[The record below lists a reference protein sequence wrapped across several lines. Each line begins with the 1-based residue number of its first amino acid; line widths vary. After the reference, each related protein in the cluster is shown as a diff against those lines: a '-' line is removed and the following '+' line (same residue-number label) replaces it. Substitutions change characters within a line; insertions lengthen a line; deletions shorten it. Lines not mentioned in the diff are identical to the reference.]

1 MASKN
6 FTNNFITEIIDND
19 IKSNLSKKIITR
31 FPPEPNG
38 YLHIGH
44 AKSIYINFS
53 IAEKYG
59 GQCNLRFDDTNPLK
73 ENIEY
78 VNSIIEDIKWLGFK
92 WHKEPLYAS
101 DYFDQMF
108 DFAIDLIKK
117 GLAYVD
123 DQTSEEIKNNRGT
136 LNSPGKDSPYRN
148 RSINE
153 NIDLF
158 QKMKNGD
165 FKDGEKVLRAKIN
178 MASPNI
184 NLRDPIIYRILH
196 AKHHRTGN
204 KWCIY
209 PMYDW
214 AHGIE
219 DSMENISHS
228 ICTLEFEDHRP
239 LYDWFL
245 EKINIFHPRQIEFA
259 RLNLN
264 FTVMS
269 KRKLKILVDNKI
281 VDGWD
286 DPRMPTISGLRRR
299 GYSPESIK
307 NFINQTG
314 VVKRNGVTDISLLE
328 HSLREHLNQISL
340 RVMAVLNPLK
350 VVITNFP
357 KDKTEYLDA
366 KNNPENKEDGTR
378 LVPFSREIYIEKTDF
393 LEDAPKKFFRLSLD
407 KEVRLL
413 HAYYITCNKIIK
425 NDQGEIIELHCEYDP
440 KSKGGWTED
449 GRKVKGTI
457 HWVSISHAINAQIN
471 LYNRLFNNENPLD
484 DKSDFL
490 NNYNP
495 KSLKTVKNAK
505 LEPSLKSAKLNSYY
519 QFVRTG
525 YFSLDKKSSND
536 QLHFN
541 QSVSLRDSWSK
552 KNKS

>member
-1 MASKN
+1 MVSKN

-19 IKSNLSKKIITR
+19 IKSKLSKKIITR

-92 WHKEPLYAS
+92 WHKQPLYAS

-108 DFAIDLIKK
+108 AFAIDLIKK

-123 DQTSEEIKNNRGT
+123 DQASEEIKNNRGT

-148 RSINE
+148 RSIND

-245 EKINIFHPRQIEFA
+245 EKINIFHPDFP
-259 RLNLN
+259 
-264 FTVMS
+264 VH
-269 KRKLKILVDNKI
+269 
-281 VDGWD
+281 W
-286 DPRMPTISGLRRR
+286 
-299 GYSPESIK
+299 
-307 NFINQTG
+307 
-314 VVKRNGVTDISLLE
+314 
-328 HSLREHLNQISL
+328 
-340 RVMAVLNPLK
+340 K
-350 VVITNFP
+350 V
-357 KDKTEYLDA
+357 
-366 KNNPENKEDGTR
+366 
-378 LVPFSREIYIEKTDF
+378 
-393 LEDAPKKFFRLSLD
+393 
-407 KEVRLL
+407 
-413 HAYYITCNKIIK
+413 
-425 NDQGEIIELHCEYDP
+425 YD
-440 KSKGGWTED
+440 E
-449 GRKVKGTI
+449 
-457 HWVSISHAINAQIN
+457 
-471 LYNRLFNNENPLD
+471 
-484 DKSDFL
+484 
-490 NNYNP
+490 
-495 KSLKTVKNAK
+495 
-505 LEPSLKSAKLNSYY
+505 
-519 QFVRTG
+519 
-525 YFSLDKKSSND
+525 
-536 QLHFN
+536 
-541 QSVSLRDSWSK
+541 
-552 KNKS
+552 

>member
-1 MASKN
+1 MVSKN

-19 IKSNLSKKIITR
+19 IKSKLSKKIITR

-92 WHKEPLYAS
+92 WHKQPLYAS

-123 DQTSEEIKNNRGT
+123 DQASEEIKNNRGT

-148 RSINE
+148 RSIND

-357 KDKTEYLDA
+357 EDKTEYLDA

-378 LVPFSREIYIEKTDF
+378 FVPFSREIYIEKTDF

-425 NDQGEIIELHCEYDP
+425 NDEGEIVELHCEYDP

>member
-148 RSINE
+148 RSIND